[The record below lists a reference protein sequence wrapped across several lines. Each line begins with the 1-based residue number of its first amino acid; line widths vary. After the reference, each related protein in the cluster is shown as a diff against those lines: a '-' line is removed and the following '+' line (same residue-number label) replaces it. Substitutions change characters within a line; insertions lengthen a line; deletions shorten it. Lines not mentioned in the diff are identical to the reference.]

1 MIHVSRPISRDFF
14 VQSLNILHPVF
25 KTTKYETVC
34 HTDRAPG
41 MFLWYHTTK
50 KNIDSKIEKVTVFLE
65 GAQTQ
70 RSTKVTLSAGKYEL
84 IFTNIS
90 PSVDKQSIQVKAD
103 GNVTVLSVI
112 HQQNF
117 LKEQQK
123 QEEIREIE
131 TQKETQLEKIS
142 LQRNIMGVY
151 KQEEALLIK
160 NQQIGG
166 ANNGLKAV
174 DLKDAADFQRN
185 RLTEV
190 YQKQMETDRAIK
202 KMEIELGKMNK
213 QLAELNQKAETSTSE
228 IHVTVMTKETV
239 TSNFII
245 TYLVKQAGWFPTYD
259 IRVKDISSPINLQ
272 YKANVFQSSGEDWK
286 DIKLFLSTGNPNE
299 NGTKPVISPWYLK
312 YVYAYKPVTNT
323 IQGTYTPGTVKGRI
337 TDEKGN
343 PVAGAS
349 ILVKGTRTG
358 TTADNN
364 GFYSI
369 NVPPCNNSIVISS
382 IGMEPVEVP
391 AAVSGYSNITMKENA
406 ALMSEV
412 VVTGYGL
419 QGRVAGVEIDDEDG
433 PGQQLKIRGIS
444 SIKNK
449 DFKRAENN
457 FTTIS
462 YQPTTTVYEIKEP
475 YTILND
481 GKTYMADIDGYEVK
495 AQYEYYAV
503 PKIEPDAF
511 LTAKIVDWQ
520 ELNLLPGE
528 ANLFFEGTFLGKS
541 LLDISNAGDTLNLS
555 LGKDKGVTVKRT
567 LLKDY
572 SSKRF
577 IGSNKTDTRQYEI
590 VVRNNKQQPVNIII
604 EDQFPISTQK
614 EIEVQDRKYEGA
626 KMDDDTQR
634 LTWQL
639 SVEPKKENKL
649 NFKYEVKYP
658 KDKVL
663 QLD

>member
-1 MIHVSRPISRDFF
+1 MRQIATIIGLILFF
-14 VQSLNILHPVF
+14 QLN
-25 KTTKYETVC
+25 
-34 HTDRAPG
+34 AQ
-41 MFLWYHTTK
+41 TK

-65 GAQTQ
+65 GAQVQ
-70 RSTKVTLSAGKYEL
+70 RNAKASLTSGKYEL
-84 IFTNIS
+84 VFTNIS
-90 PSVDKQSIQVKAD
+90 PSIDKQSIQVKAD
-103 GNVTVLSVI
+103 GNITVLSVI

-123 QEEIREIE
+123 QEEIKEIE
-131 TQKETQLEKIS
+131 TQKEAQTEKIA
-142 LQRNIMGVY
+142 LQRNILNVY
-151 KQEEALLIK
+151 KQEEIMLVK

-174 DLKDAADFQRN
+174 DLKEAADFQRT

-202 KMEIELGKMNK
+202 KMEMELAKMNK

-228 IHVTVMTKETV
+228 IHVTVNAKETSN
-239 TSNFII
+239 SNFTI
-245 TYLVKQAGWFPTYD
+245 TYLVKQSGWFPTYD

-286 DIKLFLSTGNPNE
+286 DVKLFLSTGNPNE
-299 NGTKPVISPWYLK
+299 NGTKPAVNPWYLK
-312 YVYAYKPVTNT
+312 YVYAYQPVTNT

-337 TDEKGN
+337 TDDKGN
-343 PVAGAS
+343 PVPGAS
-349 ILVKGTRTG
+349 VMVKGTRTG
-358 TTADNN
+358 TTTDQN
-364 GFYSI
+364 GFYTI
-369 NVPPCNNSIVISS
+369 NVPAGNTSIIISS
-382 IGMEPVEVP
+382 VGMETKEIP
-391 AAVSGYSNITMKENA
+391 ASVSGYANVTMNA
-406 ALMSEV
+406 DEKAMSEV
-412 VVTGYGL
+412 VVTAYGL
-419 QGRVAGVEIDDEDG
+419 QGKVPGVQVDEEESNNS
-433 PGQQLKIRGIS
+433 QIRIRGIS

-449 DFKRAENN
+449 DFNRAENMI
-457 FTTIS
+457 TTIS

-495 AQYEYYAV
+495 AQYEYYAA
-503 PKIEPDAF
+503 PKVESDAF

-541 LLDISNAGDTLNLS
+541 LLDVANAGDTLNLS
-555 LGKDKGVTVKRT
+555 LGKDKGVAVKRT
-567 LLKDY
+567 LLKEY

-590 VVRNNKQQPVNIII
+590 VIRNNKQQAISIIV

-614 EIEVQDRKYEGA
+614 EIEVQDRKYNGA
-626 KMDDDTQR
+626 KLDDDSQKI
-634 LTWQL
+634 TWQI
-639 SVEPKKENKL
+639 SVDSKKENKVG
-649 NFKYEVKYP
+649 FRYEVKYP
-658 KDKVL
+658 KDKTL

>member
-1 MIHVSRPISRDFF
+1 MRQIATIIGF
-14 VQSLNILHPVF
+14 L
-25 KTTKYETVC
+25 VC
-34 HTDRAPG
+34 FCSTAQ
-41 MFLWYHTTK
+41 TK

-70 RSTKVTLSAGKYEL
+70 RSAKVNLTTGKYEL
-84 IFTNIS
+84 VFTNIS
-90 PSVDKQSIQVKAD
+90 PSIDKQSIQVKAD
-103 GNVTVLSVI
+103 GNITVLSVI

-123 QEEIREIE
+123 QEEIKEIE
-131 TQKETQLEKIS
+131 AQKETQLEKIA

-166 ANNGLKAV
+166 ANNGLKAI

-190 YQKQMETDRAIK
+190 YQKQMETDRTIK
-202 KMEIELGKMNK
+202 KMELELGKMNK
-213 QLAELNQKAETSTSE
+213 QLAELNQKVETSTSE
-228 IHVTVMTKETV
+228 IHVTVVTKETV
-239 TSNFII
+239 TSNFTL

-299 NGTKPVISPWYLK
+299 SGTKPVISPWYLK
-312 YVYAYKPVTNT
+312 YAYAYQPVINT

-349 ILVKGTRTG
+349 VLVKGTRTG

-369 NVPPCNNSIVISS
+369 NVPTGNTSIVISS
-382 IGMEPVEVP
+382 IGMETMEVQ
-391 AAVSGYSNITMKENA
+391 ASSNGYSNITMKENIA
-406 ALMSEV
+406 SMSEV

-419 QGRVAGVEIDDEDG
+419 QGRVAGVQVDDEDG
-433 PGQQLKIRGIS
+433 SGQQLKIRGIS

-481 GKTYMADIDGYEVK
+481 GKTYMAEIDGYEVK
-495 AQYEYYAV
+495 AQYEYYAA
-503 PKIEPDAF
+503 PKIEADAF
-511 LTAKIVDWQ
+511 LTAKVVDWQ

-541 LLDISNAGDTLNLS
+541 LLDVTNAGDTLNLS

-590 VVRNNKQQPVNIII
+590 VVRNNKQQPVSIII

-626 KMDDDTQR
+626 KLDDDTQR

>member
-1 MIHVSRPISRDFF
+1 MRQIATIIGFLVCFF
-14 VQSLNILHPVF
+14 STAQ
-25 KTTKYETVC
+25 
-34 HTDRAPG
+34 
-41 MFLWYHTTK
+41 TK

-70 RSTKVTLSAGKYEL
+70 RSAKVNLTTGKYEL
-84 IFTNIS
+84 VFTNIS
-90 PSVDKQSIQVKAD
+90 PSIDKQSIQVKAD
-103 GNVTVLSVI
+103 GNITVLSVI

-123 QEEIREIE
+123 QEEIKEIE
-131 TQKETQLEKIS
+131 AQKETQLEKIA

-190 YQKQMETDRAIK
+190 YQKQMETDRTIK

-228 IHVTVMTKETV
+228 IHVTVVTKETV
-239 TSNFII
+239 TSNFTI

-299 NGTKPVISPWYLK
+299 SGTKPVISPWYLK
-312 YVYAYKPVTNT
+312 YVYAYQPVINT

-337 TDEKGN
+337 TDAKGN

-349 ILVKGTRTG
+349 VLVKGTRTG

-369 NVPPCNNSIVISS
+369 NVPTGNTSIVISS
-382 IGMEPVEVP
+382 IGMETVEVT
-391 AAVSGYSNITMKENA
+391 AASSGYANITMKENIA
-406 ALMSEV
+406 SMSEV

-419 QGRVAGVEIDDEDG
+419 QGRVAGVQVDDEDG
-433 PGQQLKIRGIS
+433 SGQQLKIRGIS

-481 GKTYMADIDGYEVK
+481 GKTYMAEIDGYEVK
-495 AQYEYYAV
+495 AQYEYYAA
-503 PKIEPDAF
+503 PKIETDAF
-511 LTAKIVDWQ
+511 LTAKVVDWQ

-541 LLDISNAGDTLNLS
+541 LLDVSNAGDTLNLS

-590 VVRNNKQQPVNIII
+590 VVRNNKQQPVTIII

-626 KMDDDTQR
+626 KLDDDTQR

>member
-1 MIHVSRPISRDFF
+1 MRQFATLIG
-14 VQSLNILHPVF
+14 LL
-25 KTTKYETVC
+25 VC
-34 HTDRAPG
+34 IYSTAQ
-41 MFLWYHTTK
+41 TK

-70 RSTKVTLSAGKYEL
+70 RSAKANLTTGKYEL
-84 IFTNIS
+84 VFTNIS
-90 PSVDKQSIQVKAD
+90 PSIDKQSIQVKAD

-123 QEEIREIE
+123 QEEIKEIE
-131 TQKETQLEKIS
+131 TQKETQLEKIA

-166 ANNGLKAV
+166 ANNGLKAI

-190 YQKQMETDRAIK
+190 YQKQMETDRTIK

-228 IHVTVMTKETV
+228 IHVTVVTKETV
-239 TSNFII
+239 TSNFTI

-299 NGTKPVISPWYLK
+299 SGTKPVISPWYLK
-312 YVYAYKPVTNT
+312 YVYAYQPVTNT

-349 ILVKGTRTG
+349 VLVKGTRTG
-358 TTADNN
+358 TTTDNN
-364 GFYSI
+364 GFYTI
-369 NVPPCNNSIVISS
+369 NVPAGNTSIVFSS
-382 IGMEPVEVP
+382 IGMETVEVP
-391 AAVSGYSNITMKENA
+391 AAVSGYSNITMKENIA
-406 ALMSEV
+406 SMSEV
-412 VVTGYGL
+412 VVTAYGL
-419 QGRVAGVEIDDEDG
+419 HGRVAGVQIDDEDG
-433 PGQQLKIRGIS
+433 PGQQLKVRGIS

-481 GKTYMADIDGYEVK
+481 GKTYMAEIDGYEVK
-495 AQYEYYAV
+495 AQYEYYAA
-503 PKIEPDAF
+503 PKIEADAF
-511 LTAKIVDWQ
+511 LTAKVVDWQ

-541 LLDISNAGDTLNLS
+541 LLDVSNAGDTLNLS

-590 VVRNNKQQPVNIII
+590 IVRNNKQQPVNIII

-626 KMDDDTQR
+626 KLDDDTQR